1 MLICLQLILIID
13 IMPIDFDKLE
23 SIQRK
28 STYAPKDKYK
38 RSSFNPNA
46 YSIDNKLLLNL
57 RKHSGNSQNIVPG
70 NVNAYIEARARNQ
83 STWDRIGNALVQTVG
98 EIVGGTIESA
108 GSILALPSKLFGD
121 DEAYTRN
128 FLEQIGNSINEGTRE
143 AFPIYMTEQ
152 AQHGSLLDRMSGGG
166 YWASIVPS
174 ILGSAASIMLP
185 ARGASLLLGKAFRSA
200 VNLGSKSKYVKD
212 LFKLGTKLQKAKA
225 LNRANKI
232 ADIYGSAVIGRILD
246 SSREAYGTYE
256 QEREWF
262 LNNYK
267 NYVERDENGNAIL
280 KAPGL
285 EEVPLNDTNI
295 ESIADRYADNAASKG
310 YWRSMSNIAYDVV
323 EWMNI
328 LGTAKTLTKATRDNI
343 RKAMATGDKF
353 AIVRTLNAIP
363 NADKGQ
369 ILRAI
374 GGFAGSSLAEMAD
387 EMTMS
392 IAMQEGT
399 HAARKDFGL
408 LSDTDALT
416 DFSMRV
422 SSYLKDPDIWTE
434 GIGGL
439 LGGAGMQAIMPF
451 IETKINKRGIEREH
465 EYLKGIERATEAMRS
480 GLDGIVES
488 LAEGDIVGAKLK
500 EQEAILNQ
508 VAANSLDGSLE
519 FYKEML
525 RNMSASLKE
534 IQSIKYKK
542 DRGEA
547 ISAEEQIALDKGESL
562 LANADY
568 FEQTLNKIEAVE
580 DIYNK
585 HFDAVNGTTDKNLY
599 EYQRRIAT
607 LEAQKRLN
615 ELELEAITANPAE
628 YQKRA
633 AESKEYLS
641 NYVDSKYTDDN
652 IRIAKKADINT
663 YAENNATLEDAK
675 AALSVHDKMIAS
687 LKKQISELEN
697 AITNA
702 PKDATAEQLLGLK
715 IALKG
720 ANSKL
725 ESYNKTLSDISNIRD
740 TATKNIE
747 ALNLNKDDKEAA
759 QQARTLLS
767 NLTNPEEA
775 KRFYENRR
783 TAIDAELDYYRNGNG
798 FEDIKDQIKLYEDEI
813 KASTDKD
820 LTDELNTYQ
829 TSEALQAD
837 ESKFSD
843 SDTRKAVYNARLA
856 RLQKQ
861 ESDTKA
867 ANARREAALKAEQ
880 ERQARQQEERD
891 ALATEEDS
899 NAAPIGSGTF
909 GRSYREFEGIKPL
922 SNEASSLYNALMSES
937 QVTDSPLANVIENR
951 RKSKSLTS
959 KDAMLLE
966 EIKEFNDATNRALD
980 NSFDTLTTT
989 NLKWIVT
996 RIAAKYSIFDNI
1008 FFGRRFNWI
1017 DAVTKT
1023 EVEYAPSINN
1033 GDLSAELNSYLWHLS
1048 RYTAQV
1054 LEQSGRPLPSFLADV
1069 HFGLSETTKSDINAL
1084 TNKIMQEAKSMQ
1096 TKFDIINNTIEDNLG
1111 RKNSKYALYVSIGG
1125 VEYRVLNTP
1134 NPRKDVGIVIE
1145 GFENQLNRY
1154 VLTPANM
1161 ATPND
1166 DYILIA
1172 RQTQSSAPDQ
1182 SLPPTGDYKAQQSST
1197 DETITPKTEITE
1209 TVSSANGITT
1219 EFVSDESSTN
1229 TDDAPIE
1236 FVTAS
1241 NQPLIDFKIEG
1252 IDTKSMLEFL
1262 MSLMSQEGVNL
1273 ALFDTDLINALV
1285 LIPKLLRNT
1294 KVGSRYASDAYIK
1307 ALMNKYFTDAKLTG
1321 VETKIIE
1328 TAKKVA
1334 AAVSINID
1342 EGGNSI
1348 RLNTAENCH
1357 NATNALDNLKSL
1369 YKDESKWLSDMQ
1381 SLTDALNTVYES
1393 DLVAKFAQ
1401 VLTQSK
1407 DYNSNAI
1414 AIRLDETLHNKFAMI
1429 AQDLGGIFVDNFNL
1443 FGTLV
1448 AFISDRSGFRINK
1461 INYYDLV
1468 NGMREYRGDNY
1479 KELIPEIMSIM
1490 NITNYLHNEFKN
1502 RRDYYSA
1509 RFAVTKDATYKELYN
1524 NYSFFYDLIDV
1535 APTNGLPLTEAQVLD
1550 FINRTPEIKGKT
1562 YHEGLD
1568 INFSPNGAPE
1578 NILGNSTATNLGI
1591 YELLDGIKEGDEVT
1605 VVQTDLEENPN
1616 RASYDVVMN
1625 RNGKEYKLGSIPKLE
1640 TITNGI
1646 AYTIQGANGVY
1657 YPRKFAFTDDM
1668 AKTFAEYQRELFRFM
1683 YHYDIAFN
1691 PRNNISAKDRENSER
1706 NIDIIFDQFRKDRFK
1721 KLMDTLKE
1729 LVYSNLTSKQIKD
1742 IMNSQTMIGVV
1753 DSEYTGDTD
1762 GEISIDNV
1770 ALSFNQIYQIC
1781 TDLFPASRINHSN
1794 MDSIMNATAI
1804 TKHFNDAVNRHEM
1817 IFRNNQAIRNDIRFT
1832 GSNTFRISHISAGK
1846 ILINDEARNEDHE
1859 AKHGLPIM
1867 HHRNSLLD
1875 SIKPTK
1881 DVLDSKG
1888 KPRVQILAIDENGV
1902 GKDPKTGG
1910 IVQNIDK
1917 FATPHVA
1924 DTFIGNRR
1932 HEVVVIPQTDSLNT
1946 VFPIYPNTIMGS
1958 ITDETEEARIS
1969 KLGKY
1974 TKYIGDAIKEILAL
1988 NTGNITEARLDISN
2002 RLQNIIIC
2010 NERSSAVQDDIY
2022 FQSGNN
2028 GDGSKRY
2035 VMLKAVLG
2043 DGKGKEAYHK
2053 FIQTTIDGRDA
2064 VIHYTSS
2071 NKLDVANYNGAL
2083 NHPSYPHTVYY
2094 LDTPAD
2100 VQKFNN
2106 KLNSIIPNLVRQFG
2120 LKDGI
2125 AVAKDSTGSSYITGY
2140 TDPVTGERY
2149 EDIYDYYMATN
2160 ARYSDVASVKDRYG
2174 NVISNVTIAGNAPIK
2189 FSIATKAFD
2198 TETDVPQ
2205 RFYDPVELLK
2215 TVQDADRYKED
2226 WSSISKLAN
2235 ILEYEAGIN
2244 PVYIKHNVSEAKINI
2259 ESEGY
2264 TDPVKIADDG
2274 FYRNQFR
2281 IDINYNYD
2289 HANRKEHQ
2297 GYLTRTLAHEMIH
2310 TYIMKFFNATH
2321 RDINNPELLAKRE
2334 ALIDYN
2340 NKEWQE
2346 WFADFN
2352 QAVIN
2357 TRAEL
2362 TGKTDLNDRER
2373 FLKDML
2379 SDKGIANR
2387 FIEIISQEISSI
2399 SESIDTKL
2407 KDRAKGTKNVINGK
2421 DAISEIVTYS
2431 LTDPRIFRLLNE
2443 LHSTTERV
2451 EGSEN
2456 LKTPTFWEKFKRILL
2471 NIFEKIFGFK
2481 DTEVK
2486 TDSLMERFNDVLN
2499 RIYNKDFRD
2508 MEPDGITYGIRTNSP
2523 APGREGAV
2531 EGSGTSAISTVESTT
2546 TEVQNAVNTAANGDA
2561 NATAESP
2568 TQTTPRRRA
2577 RLGTSSDSNIKASKV
2592 LTSEEASIL
2601 SNALRDSKGRLL
2613 APNGKPSNLTEDQYV
2628 KVRTKAFINWFGD
2641 WINNPNEASKVI
2653 DINGEPLVVYHG
2665 SEESFDTFDIT
2676 HFGKTDNGDRGR
2688 GFYFTPNPNIA
2699 SRYGSIKAFYLNIKE
2714 PYTGNQEH
2722 NLNRGKSIEDLISEN
2737 AKYVNK
2743 RIAESV
2749 KHLKAQRFNSKSNL
2763 FERLGLTDNST
2774 DAEIESKVSK
2784 YYNDI
2789 NASSTRFGNLNTA
2802 DGYIMNQNDVADSYE
2817 IVVFNANQIEPAT
2830 DNNGDFN
2837 SNTMNT
2843 KYLKVLV
2850 DVGAKYLSDLNDNLN
2865 KNSNLDE
2872 TNKRIC

>member
-1 MLICLQLILIID
+1 
-13 IMPIDFDKLE
+13 
-23 SIQRK
+23 
-28 STYAPKDKYK
+28 
-38 RSSFNPNA
+38 
-46 YSIDNKLLLNL
+46 
-57 RKHSGNSQNIVPG
+57 
-70 NVNAYIEARARNQ
+70 
-83 STWDRIGNALVQTVG
+83 
-98 EIVGGTIESA
+98 
-108 GSILALPSKLFGD
+108 
-121 DEAYTRN
+121 
-128 FLEQIGNSINEGTRE
+128 
-143 AFPIYMTEQ
+143 
-152 AQHGSLLDRMSGGG
+152 
-166 YWASIVPS
+166 
-174 ILGSAASIMLP
+174 
-185 ARGASLLLGKAFRSA
+185 
-200 VNLGSKSKYVKD
+200 
-212 LFKLGTKLQKAKA
+212 
-225 LNRANKI
+225 
-232 ADIYGSAVIGRILD
+232 
-246 SSREAYGTYE
+246 
-256 QEREWF
+256 
-262 LNNYK
+262 
-267 NYVERDENGNAIL
+267 
-280 KAPGL
+280 
-285 EEVPLNDTNI
+285 
-295 ESIADRYADNAASKG
+295 
-310 YWRSMSNIAYDVV
+310 
-323 EWMNI
+323 
-328 LGTAKTLTKATRDNI
+328 
-343 RKAMATGDKF
+343 
-353 AIVRTLNAIP
+353 
-363 NADKGQ
+363 
-369 ILRAI
+369 
-374 GGFAGSSLAEMAD
+374 
-387 EMTMS
+387 
-392 IAMQEGT
+392 
-399 HAARKDFGL
+399 
-408 LSDTDALT
+408 
-416 DFSMRV
+416 
-422 SSYLKDPDIWTE
+422 
-434 GIGGL
+434 
-439 LGGAGMQAIMPF
+439 
-451 IETKINKRGIEREH
+451 
-465 EYLKGIERATEAMRS
+465 
-480 GLDGIVES
+480 
-488 LAEGDIVGAKLK
+488 
-500 EQEAILNQ
+500 
-508 VAANSLDGSLE
+508 
-519 FYKEML
+519 
-525 RNMSASLKE
+525 
-534 IQSIKYKK
+534 
-542 DRGEA
+542 
-547 ISAEEQIALDKGESL
+547 
-562 LANADY
+562 
-568 FEQTLNKIEAVE
+568 
-580 DIYNK
+580 
-585 HFDAVNGTTDKNLY
+585 
-599 EYQRRIAT
+599 
-607 LEAQKRLN
+607 
-615 ELELEAITANPAE
+615 
-628 YQKRA
+628 
-633 AESKEYLS
+633 
-641 NYVDSKYTDDN
+641 
-652 IRIAKKADINT
+652 
-663 YAENNATLEDAK
+663 
-675 AALSVHDKMIAS
+675 
-687 LKKQISELEN
+687 
-697 AITNA
+697 
-702 PKDATAEQLLGLK
+702 
-715 IALKG
+715 
-720 ANSKL
+720 
-725 ESYNKTLSDISNIRD
+725 
-740 TATKNIE
+740 
-747 ALNLNKDDKEAA
+747 
-759 QQARTLLS
+759 
-767 NLTNPEEA
+767 
-775 KRFYENRR
+775 
-783 TAIDAELDYYRNGNG
+783 
-798 FEDIKDQIKLYEDEI
+798 
-813 KASTDKD
+813 
-820 LTDELNTYQ
+820 
-829 TSEALQAD
+829 
-837 ESKFSD
+837 
-843 SDTRKAVYNARLA
+843 
-856 RLQKQ
+856 
-861 ESDTKA
+861 
-867 ANARREAALKAEQ
+867 
-880 ERQARQQEERD
+880 
-891 ALATEEDS
+891 
-899 NAAPIGSGTF
+899 
-909 GRSYREFEGIKPL
+909 
-922 SNEASSLYNALMSES
+922 
-937 QVTDSPLANVIENR
+937 
-951 RKSKSLTS
+951 
-959 KDAMLLE
+959 
-966 EIKEFNDATNRALD
+966 
-980 NSFDTLTTT
+980 
-989 NLKWIVT
+989 
-996 RIAAKYSIFDNI
+996 
-1008 FFGRRFNWI
+1008 
-1017 DAVTKT
+1017 
-1023 EVEYAPSINN
+1023 
-1033 GDLSAELNSYLWHLS
+1033 
-1048 RYTAQV
+1048 
-1054 LEQSGRPLPSFLADV
+1054 
-1069 HFGLSETTKSDINAL
+1069 
-1084 TNKIMQEAKSMQ
+1084 
-1096 TKFDIINNTIEDNLG
+1096 
-1111 RKNSKYALYVSIGG
+1111 
-1125 VEYRVLNTP
+1125 
-1134 NPRKDVGIVIE
+1134 
-1145 GFENQLNRY
+1145 
-1154 VLTPANM
+1154 
-1161 ATPND
+1161 
-1166 DYILIA
+1166 
-1172 RQTQSSAPDQ
+1172 
-1182 SLPPTGDYKAQQSST
+1182 
-1197 DETITPKTEITE
+1197 
-1209 TVSSANGITT
+1209 
-1219 EFVSDESSTN
+1219 
-1229 TDDAPIE
+1229 
-1236 FVTAS
+1236 
-1241 NQPLIDFKIEG
+1241 
-1252 IDTKSMLEFL
+1252 
-1262 MSLMSQEGVNL
+1262 MSQEGVNL

-1294 KVGSRYASDAYIK
+1294 KVGSKYASDAYIK

-1342 EGGNSI
+1342 EDGNSI
-1348 RLNTAENCH
+1348 RLNTAENCR
-1357 NATNALDNLKSL
+1357 NAINALDNLKSL

-1381 SLTDALNTVYES
+1381 SLTDALNTIYES

-1401 VLTQSK
+1401 VLTQST
-1407 DYNSNAI
+1407 DYNSDAI

-1429 AQDLGGIFVDNFNL
+1429 AQDLGGIFVDNLNL

-1524 NYSFFYDLIDV
+1524 NYSFFYDLIDI

-1550 FINRTPEIKGKT
+1550 FINRTPEIKGRT

-1578 NILGNSTATNLGI
+1578 NILGNSIATNLGI

-1646 AYTIQGANGVY
+1646 AYTVQGANGVY

-1691 PRNNISAKDRENSER
+1691 PRNNISAKDRENSKR

-1742 IMNSQTMIGVV
+1742 IMDSQTMIGVV

-1832 GSNTFRISHISAGK
+1832 GSNTFRISHISAGR

-1888 KPRVQILAIDENGV
+1888 KPRVQILAIDENGI
-1902 GKDPKTGG
+1902 GRDPKTGG

-1958 ITDETEEARIS
+1958 ITDETEEARIN

-2120 LKDGI
+2120 LKDGV
-2125 AVAKDSTGSSYITGY
+2125 AVAKDSTGSSYTTGY

-2174 NVISNVTIAGNAPIK
+2174 NVVSNVTIAGNAPIK

-2198 TETDVPQ
+2198 TKTDVPQ

-2244 PVYIKHNVSEAKINI
+2244 PVYIKHNVSEAKINT

-2357 TRAEL
+2357 ARAEL
-2362 TGKTDLNDRER
+2362 AGKTDLNDRER

-2387 FIEIISQEISSI
+2387 FIEIVSQEISSI

-2407 KDRAKGTKNVINGK
+2407 KDRAKGAKNVINGK

-2451 EGSEN
+2451 KGSEN
-2456 LKTPTFWEKFKRILL
+2456 VETPTFWEKFKRILL

-2523 APGREGAV
+2523 VPGREGAV
-2531 EGSGTSAISTVESTT
+2531 EGSGTSATSTVESTT

-2568 TQTTPRRRA
+2568 TQITPRRRA
-2577 RLGTSSDSNIKASKV
+2577 RLGTSSSSNIKAAQV
-2592 LTSEEASIL
+2592 LEA
-2601 SNALRDSKGRLL
+2601 
-2613 APNGKPSNLTEDQYV
+2613 V
-2628 KVRTKAFINWFGD
+2628 
-2641 WINNPNEASKVI
+2641 
-2653 DINGEPLVVYHG
+2653 
-2665 SEESFDTFDIT
+2665 
-2676 HFGKTDNGDRGR
+2676 
-2688 GFYFTPNPNIA
+2688 
-2699 SRYGSIKAFYLNIKE
+2699 
-2714 PYTGNQEH
+2714 
-2722 NLNRGKSIEDLISEN
+2722 
-2737 AKYVNK
+2737 
-2743 RIAESV
+2743 
-2749 KHLKAQRFNSKSNL
+2749 
-2763 FERLGLTDNST
+2763 
-2774 DAEIESKVSK
+2774 
-2784 YYNDI
+2784 
-2789 NASSTRFGNLNTA
+2789 
-2802 DGYIMNQNDVADSYE
+2802 
-2817 IVVFNANQIEPAT
+2817 
-2830 DNNGDFN
+2830 
-2837 SNTMNT
+2837 
-2843 KYLKVLV
+2843 KYLHDSV
-2850 DVGAKYLSDLNDNLN
+2850 DSLN

>member
-1 MLICLQLILIID
+1 
-13 IMPIDFDKLE
+13 MPNDKTYEAIPLFGEDGKIQYNGEVKPIFDQIG
-23 SIQRK
+23 SQ
-28 STYAPKDKYK
+28 SP
-38 RSSFNPNA
+38 
-46 YSIDNKLLLNL
+46 DNRMDNDEYLNL
-57 RKHSGNSQNIVPG
+57 TKKHNGSIGITPSNYRNYVES
-70 NVNAYIEARARNQ
+70 RARNQ
-83 STWDRIGNALVQTVG
+83 STWDRIGNSLVQTVG

-108 GSILALPSKLFGD
+108 GSLLALPAKLVGS

-128 FLEQIGNSINEGTRE
+128 FLERIGNSINEGTRE
-143 AFPIYMTEQ
+143 TFPIYMTEQ
-152 AQHGSLLDRMSGGG
+152 AQYGSLLDRMGGGG
-166 YWASIVPS
+166 YWASMVPS

-185 ARGASLLLGKAFRSA
+185 ARGASLLLGKAFRGA

-212 LFKLGTKLQKAKA
+212 VFGIANEMQKAKA
-225 LNRANKI
+225 LNNASKI
-232 ADIYGSAVIGRILD
+232 ADVYGSAVISRVLD

-363 NADKGQ
+363 NADRSQ

-374 GGFAGSSLAEMAD
+374 GGFAGGSLAEMAD

-399 HAARKDFGL
+399 YAARKDFGL

-416 DFSMRV
+416 DFSMRA

-465 EYLKGIERATEAMRS
+465 EYLKGIERATEAIRS

-534 IQSIKYKK
+534 IQSIKDRR

-547 ISAEEQIALDKGESL
+547 ISAEEQIALDKGGSL
-562 LANADY
+562 LTNADY

-585 HFDAVNGTTDKNLY
+585 HFDAVSGTTDKNLY

-641 NYVDSKYTDDN
+641 NYVDSKYTNDTT
-652 IRIAKKADINT
+652 RIAKKADINT

-675 AALSVHDKMIAS
+675 AALSVYDKMIAS

-740 TATKNIE
+740 TASKNIE

-775 KRFYENRR
+775 KQFYESRR

-843 SDTRKAVYNARLA
+843 SDTRKAAYNARLA
-856 RLQKQ
+856 RLQRQ

-922 SNEASSLYNALMSES
+922 SSEASSLYDTLISES
-937 QVTDSPLANVIENR
+937 QVTDTPLANVIESR
-951 RKSKSLTS
+951 RKSKSITS
-959 KDAMLLE
+959 KDAILLE

-1023 EVEYAPSINN
+1023 EVEYAPSVNN

-1111 RKNSKYALYVSIGG
+1111 RKNPKYALYVSIGG

-1182 SLPPTGDYKAQQSST
+1182 SLPPTGGYEAQQSST
-1197 DETITPKTEITE
+1197 DDTVGASPVALSYLLENGVGTIESTGYFLHGVAAAFTAISSEIENIRNKYLNAIDPNPANFSKDSTGARKEIMNAIERVYGSKGIDLYMKLEANSTGFIPSEGRSVEREIDDLNSKLDSNSINSAPRTEVTE

-1262 MSLMSQEGVNL
+1262 TSLMSQEGVNL

-1294 KVGSRYASDAYIK
+1294 KVGSKYASDAYIK

-1348 RLNTAENCH
+1348 RLNTAENCR
-1357 NATNALDNLKSL
+1357 NAINALDNLKSL

-1401 VLTQSK
+1401 VLTQST
-1407 DYNSNAI
+1407 DYNSNEI

-1429 AQDLGGIFVDNFNL
+1429 AQDLGGIFVDNLNL

-1550 FINRTPEIKGKT
+1550 FINRTPEIKGRT

-1605 VVQTDLEENPN
+1605 VVQTDLKENPN

-1625 RNGKEYKLGSIPKLE
+1625 RNGKEYRLGSIPKLE
-1640 TITNGI
+1640 TIINGI

-1657 YPRKFAFTDDM
+1657 YSRKFAFTDDM

-1742 IMNSQTMIGVV
+1742 IMDSQTMIGVV

-1832 GSNTFRISHISAGK
+1832 GSNTFRISHISAGR
-1846 ILINDEARNEDHE
+1846 ILINDEARKEDHE

-1888 KPRVQILAIDENGV
+1888 KPRVQILYIDENGI
-1902 GKDPKTGG
+1902 GRDPKTGG

-1958 ITDETEEARIS
+1958 ITDKTEEARIS

-2120 LKDGI
+2120 LKDGV
-2125 AVAKDSTGSSYITGY
+2125 AVAKDSIGSSYTTGY

-2174 NVISNVTIAGNAPIK
+2174 NVVSNVTIAGNAPIK

-2198 TETDVPQ
+2198 AKTDVPQ

-2244 PVYIKHNVSEAKINI
+2244 PVYIKHNVSETKINI

-2346 WFADFN
+2346 WFTDFN

-2357 TRAEL
+2357 ARAEL
-2362 TGKTDLNDRER
+2362 ASKTDLNDRER

-2387 FIEIISQEISSI
+2387 FIEIVSQEISSI

-2421 DAISEIVTYS
+2421 DAISEIITYA

-2456 LKTPTFWEKFKRILL
+2456 LETPTFWEKFKRVLL

-2523 APGREGAV
+2523 APSREGAV

-2546 TEVQNAVNTAANGDA
+2546 TEVQNEVNTPVDESTTATEESSITDEDAELAALL
-2561 NATAESP
+2561 AELESNN
-2568 TQTTPRRRA
+2568 TNT
-2577 RLGTSSDSNIKASKV
+2577 NIKASKV
-2592 LTSEEASIL
+2592 L
-2601 SNALRDSKGRLL
+2601 
-2613 APNGKPSNLTEDQYV
+2613 
-2628 KVRTKAFINWFGD
+2628 
-2641 WINNPNEASKVI
+2641 
-2653 DINGEPLVVYHG
+2653 
-2665 SEESFDTFDIT
+2665 
-2676 HFGKTDNGDRGR
+2676 
-2688 GFYFTPNPNIA
+2688 
-2699 SRYGSIKAFYLNIKE
+2699 
-2714 PYTGNQEH
+2714 
-2722 NLNRGKSIEDLISEN
+2722 
-2737 AKYVNK
+2737 
-2743 RIAESV
+2743 
-2749 KHLKAQRFNSKSNL
+2749 
-2763 FERLGLTDNST
+2763 
-2774 DAEIESKVSK
+2774 
-2784 YYNDI
+2784 
-2789 NASSTRFGNLNTA
+2789 
-2802 DGYIMNQNDVADSYE
+2802 DGV
-2817 IVVFNANQIEPAT
+2817 
-2830 DNNGDFN
+2830 
-2837 SNTMNT
+2837 
-2843 KYLKVLV
+2843 
-2850 DVGAKYLSDLNDNLN
+2850 KYLSDSVGSLN
-2865 KNSNLDE
+2865 KNINLDE

>member
-83 STWDRIGNALVQTVG
+83 STWDRIGNSLVQTVG
-98 EIVGGTIESA
+98 EIIGGTIESV
-108 GSILALPSKLFGD
+108 GSILALPSKLID
-121 DEAYTRN
+121 SDEVYTRN
-128 FLEQIGNSINEGTRE
+128 FLERLGNSINEGTRE

-152 AQHGSLLDRMSGGG
+152 AQTGNLLDRMKGGG
-166 YWASIVPS
+166 YWASMVPS

-185 ARGASLLLGKAFRSA
+185 ARGASLLLGKAFRGA

-212 LFKLGTKLQKAKA
+212 VFGIANEMQKAKA
-225 LNRANKI
+225 LSGASKI
-232 ADIYGSAVIGRILD
+232 ADIYGSAVISRVLD
-246 SSREAYGTYE
+246 SSREAYSTYE

-363 NADKGQ
+363 NADKSQ

-374 GGFAGSSLAEMAD
+374 GGFTGGSLAEMAD

-534 IQSIKYKK
+534 IQSIK
-542 DRGEA
+542 DRRDKGEA

-562 LANADY
+562 LANANY

-675 AALSVHDKMIAS
+675 AALSVYDKMIAS

-740 TATKNIE
+740 TAIKNIE

-843 SDTRKAVYNARLA
+843 SDTRKAAYNARLA
-856 RLQKQ
+856 KLQRQ

-937 QVTDSPLANVIENR
+937 QVTDSPLTNVIENR

-1033 GDLSAELNSYLWHLS
+1033 GDLSAELNSYLGHLS

-1111 RKNSKYALYVSIGG
+1111 RKNPKYALYVSIGG

-1172 RQTQSSAPDQ
+1172 RQTQSSAPNQ
-1182 SLPPTGDYKAQQSST
+1182 SLPPTGGYKAQQSST
-1197 DETITPKTEITE
+1197 DETIAPKTEITE
-1209 TVSSANGITT
+1209 TISSANGITT

-1229 TDDAPIE
+1229 TDNAPIE

-1252 IDTKSMLEFL
+1252 IDTKYMLEFL
-1262 MSLMSQEGVNL
+1262 TSLMSQEGVNL

-1294 KVGSRYASDAYIK
+1294 KVGSKYASDAYIK

-1348 RLNTAENCH
+1348 RLNTAENCR
-1357 NATNALDNLKSL
+1357 NAINALDNLKSL

-1414 AIRLDETLHNKFAMI
+1414 TIRLDETLHNKFAMI

-1479 KELIPEIMSIM
+1479 KELMPEIMSIM

-1550 FINRTPEIKGKT
+1550 FINRTPEIKGRI

-1591 YELLDGIKEGDEVT
+1591 YELLDDIKEGDEVT

-1646 AYTIQGANGVY
+1646 AYTVQSANGVY

-1721 KLMDTLKE
+1721 KLMDALKE

-1742 IMNSQTMIGVV
+1742 IMDSQTMIGVV

-1832 GSNTFRISHISAGK
+1832 GSNTFRISHISAGR

-1902 GKDPKTGG
+1902 GRDPKTGG

-2125 AVAKDSTGSSYITGY
+2125 AVAKDSTGSSYTTGY

-2198 TETDVPQ
+2198 TKTDVPQ

-2387 FIEIISQEISSI
+2387 FIEIVSQEISSI

-2407 KDRAKGTKNVINGK
+2407 KDRVKGAKNVINGK
-2421 DAISEIVTYS
+2421 DAISEIVTYA

-2451 EGSEN
+2451 KGSEN
-2456 LKTPTFWEKFKRILL
+2456 LETPTFWEKFKRILL

-2508 MEPDGITYGIRTNSP
+2508 MEPDGITYGIRMNSP
-2523 APGREGAV
+2523 VPGREGAV
-2531 EGSGTSAISTVESTT
+2531 VGSGTSAASTVKSTT

-2568 TQTTPRRRA
+2568 TQTTSRRRA
-2577 RLGTSSDSNIKASKV
+2577 RLGTSSNSNIKAAQV
-2592 LTSEEASIL
+2592 LE
-2601 SNALRDSKGRLL
+2601 
-2613 APNGKPSNLTEDQYV
+2613 
-2628 KVRTKAFINWFGD
+2628 
-2641 WINNPNEASKVI
+2641 
-2653 DINGEPLVVYHG
+2653 VV
-2665 SEESFDTFDIT
+2665 
-2676 HFGKTDNGDRGR
+2676 
-2688 GFYFTPNPNIA
+2688 
-2699 SRYGSIKAFYLNIKE
+2699 
-2714 PYTGNQEH
+2714 
-2722 NLNRGKSIEDLISEN
+2722 
-2737 AKYVNK
+2737 
-2743 RIAESV
+2743 
-2749 KHLKAQRFNSKSNL
+2749 
-2763 FERLGLTDNST
+2763 
-2774 DAEIESKVSK
+2774 
-2784 YYNDI
+2784 
-2789 NASSTRFGNLNTA
+2789 
-2802 DGYIMNQNDVADSYE
+2802 
-2817 IVVFNANQIEPAT
+2817 
-2830 DNNGDFN
+2830 
-2837 SNTMNT
+2837 
-2843 KYLKVLV
+2843 KYLHDSV
-2850 DVGAKYLSDLNDNLN
+2850 DNLN

-2872 TNKRIC
+2872 SNKRIC

>member
-1 MLICLQLILIID
+1 
-13 IMPIDFDKLE
+13 MPNDKTYQTMPLFGEDGRVHYTDVTKSAFDQIG
-23 SIQRK
+23 SQ
-28 STYAPKDKYK
+28 SP
-38 RSSFNPNA
+38 
-46 YSIDNKLLLNL
+46 DNRMSNKEFLNL
-57 RKHSGNSQNIVPG
+57 TKRHNGNIGITPSNYRNYV
-70 NVNAYIEARARNQ
+70 ESRARNQ

-152 AQHGSLLDRMSGGG
+152 AQNGSLFDRMKGGG
-166 YWASIVPS
+166 YWASLVPS
-174 ILGSAASIMLP
+174 VLGSAASIMLP
-185 ARGASLLLGKAFRSA
+185 ARGASILLGKAFRQA
-200 VNLGSKSKYVKD
+200 VNLGSKSKYIKNV
-212 LFKLGTKLQKAKA
+212 FGIANEMQKAKA
-225 LNRANKI
+225 LNNASKI
-232 ADIYGSAVIGRILD
+232 ADIYGSAVISRVLD

-280 KAPGL
+280 KMRGV
-285 EEVPLNDTNI
+285 EEVPLTNETI
-295 ESIADRYADNAASKG
+295 ERLADQYADATASRG

-374 GGFAGSSLAEMAD
+374 GGFAGGSLAEMAD
-387 EMTMS
+387 EITMS
-392 IAMQEGT
+392 IAMQEGA
-399 HAARKDFGL
+399 HSARRDFGL
-408 LSDTDALT
+408 LSDTDALA
-416 DFSMRV
+416 DFSQRV
-422 SSYLKDPDIWTE
+422 GSYLSDADIWTE

-439 LGGAGMQAIMPF
+439 LGGIGMQTIMPF

-534 IQSIKYKK
+534 IQILK
-542 DRGEA
+542 DRRDRNE
-547 ISAEEQIALDKGESL
+547 SLTAEEQIALDKGESL

-580 DIYNK
+580 GIYRD
-585 HFDAVNGTTDKNLY
+585 HFDSIEGSNDKTEY
-599 EYQRRIAT
+599 EYHRRLAN
-607 LEAQKRLN
+607 LEAQKKLN
-615 ELELEAITANPAE
+615 ELEIANITANPDE
-628 YQKRA
+628 YAKRE
-633 AESKEYLS
+633 AESKEYLN
-641 NYVDSKYTDDN
+641 NYVDNKYSNETERTN
-652 IRIAKKADINT
+652 K
-663 YAENNATLEDAK
+663 K
-675 AALSVHDKMIAS
+675 AALSEYARQSANLESTKEAIRIYDYIIS
-687 LKKQISELEN
+687 NLKTKIDEIEKS
-697 AITNA
+697 ITNA
-702 PKDATAEQLLGLK
+702 SKDATPEQLLGLK

-725 ESYNKTLSDISNIRD
+725 ENNNKILKQLQDTRNI
-740 TATKNIE
+740 ATKTIE
-747 ALNLNKDDKEAA
+747 ELDINSDDKDAA
-759 QQARTLLS
+759 KQARTMLA
-767 NLTNPEEA
+767 NLTNPKEA
-775 KRFYENRR
+775 KEFFDKRN
-783 TAIDAELDYYRNGNG
+783 TAINAELDYYLNGDGYNN
-798 FEDIKDQIKLYEDEI
+798 IKDEIKLYENEI
-813 KASTDKD
+813 KAANNKD
-820 LTDELNTYQ
+820 LMDELDTYKS
-829 TSEALQAD
+829 SESLQKD
-837 ESKFSD
+837 KVKFSD
-843 SDTRKAVYNARLA
+843 TDERLAAYEARLA

-861 ESDTKA
+861 EADNKA
-867 ANARREAALKAEQ
+867 AIDRQTAAINAEK
-880 ERQARQQEERD
+880 ERQLKLDEEIND
-891 ALATEEDS
+891 LKTDDLS
-899 NAAPIGSGTF
+899 DKPKIGSGTF
-909 GRSYREFEGIKPL
+909 GKSYTDFKGIDSL
-922 SNEASSLYNALMSES
+922 SKEASDVYNGIISES
-937 QVTDSPLANVIENR
+937 QVLDTPISTVINNR
-951 RKSKSLTS
+951 LKAKNLSS
-959 KDAMLLE
+959 KDAMILN
-966 EIKEFNDATNRALD
+966 EIKEFNANTERALD
-980 NSFDTLTTT
+980 NSFDTMTITDLR
-989 NLKWIVT
+989 WIVI
-996 RIAAKYSIFDNI
+996 RLAAKYSLFDNI
-1008 FFGRRFNWI
+1008 FMAHRFKWN
-1017 DAVTKT
+1017 DAITGQEIEYIPNKT
-1023 EVEYAPSINN
+1023 G
-1033 GDLSAELNSYLWHLS
+1033 GDVSAELNDYLQHLS

-1054 LEQSGRPLPSFLADV
+1054 LKASGKPLPSFLSDE
-1069 HFGLSETTKSDINAL
+1069 HFGLEETTKSDINKL
-1084 TNKIMQEAKSMQ
+1084 TNKIIQEAKAIQ
-1096 TKFDIINNTIEDNLG
+1096 TKFDLINDTIEDNLG
-1111 RKNSKYALYVSIGG
+1111 RKNPKYALYVSIGG
-1125 VEYRVLNTP
+1125 VEYRILDTP
-1134 NPRKDVGIVIE
+1134 NPRKDAGIRLE
-1145 GFENQLNRY
+1145 GFEGQINRY

-1161 ATPND
+1161 SNPND

-1172 RQTQSSAPDQ
+1172 KHTESSSRDQ
-1182 SLPPTGDYKAQQSST
+1182 SLSPTGGYKAQQSST

-1209 TVSSANGITT
+1209 TVSSANGIIT
-1219 EFVSDESSTN
+1219 EFVSDAVTEN
-1229 TDDAPIE
+1229 QNDVPIE
-1236 FVTAS
+1236 FVKAA
-1241 NQPLIDFKIEG
+1241 NQPVIDFKIERVDLES
-1252 IDTKSMLEFL
+1252 INEFL
-1262 MSLMSQEGVNL
+1262 VALLSQNEANS
-1273 ALFDTDLINALV
+1273 ALFDSNMLNTLLLV
-1285 LIPKLLRNT
+1285 PKLLKHT
-1294 KVGSRYASDAYIK
+1294 KGSTKYNSDAFIK
-1307 ALMNKYFTDAKLTG
+1307 NLMNKYFTDDKLNKP
-1321 VETKIIE
+1321 EKLIID
-1328 TAKKVA
+1328 A
-1334 AAVSINID
+1334 AIKLSNAVYINID
-1342 EGGNSI
+1342 GNNNTI
-1348 RLNTAENCH
+1348 RLNDGNSAKTAID
-1357 NATNALDNLKSL
+1357 ALNELKSL
-1369 YKDESKWLSDMQ
+1369 YSKDSDWELDMN
-1381 SLTDALNTVYES
+1381 SINTALNASFES
-1393 DLVAKFAQ
+1393 DFISKMAQ
-1401 VLTQSK
+1401 ILTS
-1407 DYNSNAI
+1407 DTNLNSDAI
-1414 AIRLDETLHNKFAMI
+1414 AIRLDETLRNKYALI
-1429 AQDLGGIFVDNFNL
+1429 SQDLGGIFIDNFNL
-1443 FGTLV
+1443 FGSLV
-1448 AFISDRSGFRINK
+1448 AFISDRSGFRTTK

-1479 KELIPEIMSIM
+1479 KNLISEIMSIM

-1502 RRDYYSA
+1502 RRDYYNA
-1509 RFAVTKDATYKELYN
+1509 KFRETKDNLYKELYN
-1524 NYSFFYDLIDV
+1524 NYNFFYDLIDTE
-1535 APTNGLPLTEAQVLD
+1535 ATGGLPLNESQVID
-1550 FINRTPEIKGKT
+1550 FINRTPEIISKT

-1568 INFSPNGAPE
+1568 ITFDPNGAPKD
-1578 NILGNSTATNLGI
+1578 ILNNTITSNLGI
-1591 YELLDGIKEGDEVT
+1591 YEILSDINKGDEVS
-1605 VVQTDLEENPN
+1605 VVRTNLEENPN
-1616 RASYDVVMN
+1616 KATYDIVIN

-1640 TITNGI
+1640 TIIEGI
-1646 AYTIQGANGVY
+1646 AYTVEGANGQY
-1657 YPRKFAFTDDM
+1657 YPRKFAFTDEM
-1668 AKTFAEYQRELFRFM
+1668 ANIFAEYQRELFRFM

-1706 NIDIIFDQFRKDRFK
+1706 NIDIIFDLFRKDRFK
-1721 KLMDTLKE
+1721 PLMNAFKE
-1729 LVYSNLTSKQIKD
+1729 LIYSNLTSKQIKNILD
-1742 IMNSQTMIGVV
+1742 SETLTSIV
-1753 DSEYTGDTD
+1753 DSEYEGSTD
-1762 GEISIDNV
+1762 GEIDINNV
-1770 ALSFNQIYQIC
+1770 ALSFNQVYQIC
-1781 TDLFPASRINHSN
+1781 LDLFPAFRITNSN
-1794 MDSIMNATAI
+1794 MQSIINANGI
-1804 TKHFNDAVNRHEM
+1804 KKHFNDSINRHEM
-1817 IFRNNQAIRNDIRFT
+1817 IFKNNQAIRNDIRMT
-1832 GSNTFRISHISAGK
+1832 GSNIFRISHISSGRV
-1846 ILINDEARNEDHE
+1846 LINDEARTEDKE
-1859 AKHGLPIM
+1859 AKQGLPIM
-1867 HHRNSLLD
+1867 HHRNSLVE

-1881 DVLDSKG
+1881 DVVDSKG
-1888 KPRVQILAIDENGV
+1888 KPRVQIVYIDETGIAR
-1902 GKDPKTGG
+1902 DPKTGG
-1910 IVQNIDK
+1910 IIQNINK
-1917 FATPHVA
+1917 FSSNHIG
-1924 DTFIGNRR
+1924 DIFIGNRQGIS
-1932 HEVVVIPQTDSLNT
+1932 VVIPQTDEINT
-1946 VFPIYPNTIMGS
+1946 LFPTSPNTIMGS
-1958 ITDETEEARIS
+1958 ITDETEEARIN
-1969 KLGKY
+1969 KLNKY
-1974 TKYIGDAIKEILAL
+1974 NKYISDAIKEILAL
-1988 NTGNITEARLDISN
+1988 NSGNITEARLEISN

-2010 NERSSAVQDDIY
+2010 SEKSSATQDDIY
-2022 FQSGNN
+2022 FQSGNTA
-2028 GDGSKRY
+2028 DGSKRF
-2035 VMLKAVLG
+2035 VMMKAVLG
-2043 DGKGKEAYHK
+2043 EGKGKIAYHK
-2053 FIQTTIDGRDA
+2053 FIQTSIDGREA
-2064 VIHYTSS
+2064 IIHYTSG
-2071 NKLDVANYNGAL
+2071 NKLDVSNYNGAL

-2125 AVAKDSTGSSYITGY
+2125 AVSKDSTGSSYTTGY

-2149 EDIYDYYMATN
+2149 EDIYEYYMATN
-2160 ARYSDVASVKDRYG
+2160 AIYSDVAYIKNKYG
-2174 NVISNVTIAGNAPIK
+2174 DVVSNVSISGNSPIK

-2198 TETDVPQ
+2198 NNSEVTQ

-2215 TVQDADRYKED
+2215 TVQDNERYKED
-2226 WSSISKLAN
+2226 WSSIAELSN

-2244 PVYIKHNVSEAKINI
+2244 PVYVKHTVSRTQVFEKG
-2259 ESEGY
+2259 EGSAQ
-2264 TDPVKIADDG
+2264 PVKTSTDIDG

-2281 IDINYNYD
+2281 IDVNYNWEL
-2289 HANRKEHQ
+2289 ANEEAHK

-2357 TRAEL
+2357 TRAKL

-2407 KDRAKGTKNVINGK
+2407 KDRAKGAKNVINGK
-2421 DAISEIVTYS
+2421 DAISEIVTYA
-2431 LTDPRIFRLLNE
+2431 LTDPRIFKLLNE

-2456 LKTPTFWEKFKRILL
+2456 LETPTFWEKFKRVLL

-2531 EGSGTSAISTVESTT
+2531 EGSGTSATSTVESTT

-2577 RLGTSSDSNIKASKV
+2577 RLGTSSNSNIKASKV

-2613 APNGKPSNLTEDQYV
+2613 APNGEPSNLTEDQYV
-2628 KVRTKAFINWFGD
+2628 QVRTKAFINWFGD

-2676 HFGKTDNGDRGR
+2676 YFGKIDNGDRGR

-2699 SRYGSIKAFYLNIKE
+2699 SRYGSVKAFYLNIKE
-2714 PYTGNQEH
+2714 PYTGNREH

-2784 YYNDI
+2784 YYNNI
-2789 NASSTRFGNLNTA
+2789 NASSIRFGNLNTA

-2817 IVVFNANQIEPAT
+2817 IVVFNANQIKSAT

-2843 KYLKVLV
+2843 KYSKVLV

>member
-28 STYAPKDKYK
+28 SIYAPKDKYK

-70 NVNAYIEARARNQ
+70 NVNAYIEARAKNQ
-83 STWDRIGNALVQTVG
+83 STWDRIGNSLVQTVG
-98 EIVGGTIESA
+98 EIIGGTIESV
-108 GSILALPSKLFGD
+108 GSILAFPSKLID
-121 DEAYTRN
+121 SDEAYTRN
-128 FLEQIGNSINEGTRE
+128 FLEKLGNSINKDTRE

-152 AQHGSLLDRMSGGG
+152 ARTGNLLDRMKGGG

-185 ARGASLLLGKAFRSA
+185 ARGASLLLGKAFRSV
-200 VNLGSKSKYVKD
+200 VNIRSKSKYVKD

-225 LNRANKI
+225 LNRASKI

-295 ESIADRYADNAASKG
+295 ESIADRYADTAASRG

-328 LGTAKTLTKATRDNI
+328 LGTAKTLTKATRNNI

-369 ILRAI
+369 MLRAI
-374 GGFAGSSLAEMAD
+374 GGFAGGSLAEMAD

-392 IAMQEGT
+392 IAMKEGT

-408 LSDTDALT
+408 LSNTDALT
-416 DFSMRV
+416 DFSMRA

-439 LGGAGMQAIMPF
+439 LGGAGMQIIMPF

-508 VAANSLDGSLE
+508 IAANSLDGSLE

-534 IQSIKYKK
+534 IQSIKYRK

-585 HFDAVNGTTDKNLY
+585 HFDAVKGTTDKNLY

-675 AALSVHDKMIAS
+675 AALSVYDKMIAS

-759 QQARTLLS
+759 QQARTLLF

-783 TAIDAELDYYRNGNG
+783 AAIDAELDYYRNGNG

-843 SDTRKAVYNARLA
+843 SYTRKAAYNARLA

-880 ERQARQQEERD
+880 ERQARQQKERD

-1111 RKNSKYALYVSIGG
+1111 RKNPKYALYVSIGG

-1182 SLPPTGDYKAQQSST
+1182 SLPSTGGYEAQQSST

-1252 IDTKSMLEFL
+1252 IDTKSMLKFL
-1262 MSLMSQEGVNL
+1262 TSLMSQEEVNL

-1294 KVGSRYASDAYIK
+1294 KVGSKYASDAYIK

-1321 VETKIIE
+1321 IETKIIE

-1348 RLNTAENCH
+1348 RLNTTENCR
-1357 NATNALDNLKSL
+1357 NAINALDNLKSL

-1381 SLTDALNTVYES
+1381 SLTDALNTIYES

-1401 VLTQSK
+1401 VLTQST
-1407 DYNSNAI
+1407 DYNSDAI

-1568 INFSPNGAPE
+1568 INFNPNGAPE
-1578 NILGNSTATNLGI
+1578 NILGNSTATNLDI

-1668 AKTFAEYQRELFRFM
+1668 AKIFAEYQRELFRFM

-1832 GSNTFRISHISAGK
+1832 GSNTFRISHISAGR

-1888 KPRVQILAIDENGV
+1888 KPRVQILAIDENGI
-1902 GKDPKTGG
+1902 GRDPKTGG

-1958 ITDETEEARIS
+1958 ITDKTEEARIS

-2035 VMLKAVLG
+2035 VMLKVVLG

-2120 LKDGI
+2120 LKDGV
-2125 AVAKDSTGSSYITGY
+2125 AVAKDSTGSSYTTGY

-2149 EDIYDYYMATN
+2149 EDIYDYYMTTN

-2174 NVISNVTIAGNAPIK
+2174 NVVSNVTIAGNAPIK

-2264 TDPVKIADDG
+2264 TNPVKIADDG

-2456 LKTPTFWEKFKRILL
+2456 LETPTFWEKFKRILL

-2546 TEVQNAVNTAANGDA
+2546 TEVQNAVNTAANGNA

-2613 APNGKPSNLTEDQYV
+2613 APNGEPSNLTEDQYV

-2774 DAEIESKVSK
+2774 DAEIESKVSE
-2784 YYNDI
+2784 YYNNI

-2817 IVVFNANQIEPAT
+2817 IVVFDANQIEPAT

-2843 KYLKVLV
+2843 RYSKVLV

>member
-1 MLICLQLILIID
+1 
-13 IMPIDFDKLE
+13 MPNDKTYQTMPLFGEDGRVHYTDVTESAFDQIG
-23 SIQRK
+23 SQ
-28 STYAPKDKYK
+28 SP
-38 RSSFNPNA
+38 
-46 YSIDNKLLLNL
+46 DNRMSNKEFLNL
-57 RKHSGNSQNIVPG
+57 TKRHNGNIGITPSNYRNYV
-70 NVNAYIEARARNQ
+70 ESRARNQ
-83 STWDRIGNALVQTVG
+83 SIFDRIGNSLMQTVG
-98 EIVGGTIESA
+98 EIIGGTIESA
-108 GSILALPSKLFGD
+108 GSILALPSKLID
-121 DEAYTRN
+121 SNEAYTRN

-152 AQHGSLLDRMSGGG
+152 AQNGSLFDRMKGGG
-166 YWASIVPS
+166 YWASMVPS
-174 ILGSAASIMLP
+174 VLGSAASIMLP
-185 ARGASLLLGKAFRSA
+185 ARGASLLLGKAFRNA
-200 VNLGSKSKYVKD
+200 VNLGSKSKYAKD
-212 LFKLGTKLQKAKA
+212 LFKLGTELQKGKA
-225 LNRANKI
+225 IARANKL

-246 SSREAYGTYE
+246 SSREAYGVYE
-256 QEREWF
+256 EERQWF
-262 LNNYK
+262 LDNYK
-267 NYVERDENGNAIL
+267 NYTEYDENGNPIL
-280 KAPGL
+280 KMRGI
-285 EEVPLNDTNI
+285 EEVPLTNETI
-295 ESIADRYADNAASKG
+295 ERLADQYADAAASRG
-310 YWRSMSNIAYDVV
+310 YWRSMSNIAYDIV

-328 LGTAKTLTKATRDNI
+328 IGTAKTLSNATRANI

-363 NADKGQ
+363 QNERNQLLKS
-369 ILRAI
+369 I
-374 GGFAGSSLAEMAD
+374 GGFAAGSLAEMAD

-392 IAMQEGT
+392 IAMKEGA
-399 HAARKDFGL
+399 HSARKNFGL

-416 DFSMRV
+416 DFGQRV
-422 SSYLKDPDIWTE
+422 GSYLSDADIWTE

-451 IETKINKRGIEREH
+451 IETKLNK
-465 EYLKGIERATEAMRS
+465 KGIERDQMYVKGIETAVESMRS
-480 GLDGIVES
+480 GLDDIVES
-488 LAEGDIVGAKLK
+488 LANGDIVGAKLK

-508 VAANSLDGSLE
+508 IAANQLDGSLE
-519 FYKEML
+519 LYKEML

-534 IQSIKYKK
+534 IQTLK
-542 DRGEA
+542 DRRDRNE
-547 ISAEEQIALDKGESL
+547 SLTAEEQIALDKGESL
-562 LANADY
+562 LANANY

-580 DIYNK
+580 SIYK
-585 HFDAVNGTTDKNLY
+585 DHFDSIEGSNDKNEY
-599 EYQRRIAT
+599 EYHRRLAN
-607 LEAQKRLN
+607 LEAQKKLN
-615 ELELEAITANPAE
+615 GIEIANITANPEE
-628 YQKRA
+628 YAKRE
-633 AESKEYLS
+633 AESKEYLN
-641 NYVDSKYTDDN
+641 NYVDNKYSDETERTN
-652 IRIAKKADINT
+652 K
-663 YAENNATLEDAK
+663 K
-675 AALSVHDKMIAS
+675 AALNEYARQSANLESTKEAIRIYDDIISNLKTKIDEIEKSIA
-687 LKKQISELEN
+687 N
-697 AITNA
+697 AS
-702 PKDATAEQLLGLK
+702 KDATPEQLLGLK

-725 ESYNKTLSDISNIRD
+725 ENNNKTLKQLQATRDAEAKAIEELDINS
-740 TATKNIE
+740 
-747 ALNLNKDDKEAA
+747 DDKDAA
-759 QQARTLLS
+759 KQARTMLA
-767 NLTNPEEA
+767 NLINPKEA
-775 KRFYENRR
+775 KEFFDKRNI
-783 TAIDAELDYYRNGNG
+783 AINAELDYYLNGDGYNNL
-798 FEDIKDQIKLYEDEI
+798 KDEIKLYEDEI
-813 KASTDKD
+813 KAANNKD
-820 LTDELNTYQ
+820 LMDELDTYKSSESLQKDEAKFSNTDERLATY
-829 TSEALQAD
+829 
-837 ESKFSD
+837 K
-843 SDTRKAVYNARLA
+843 ARLA
-856 RLQKQ
+856 RLKKQ
-861 ESDTKA
+861 ETDNKA
-867 ANARREAALKAEQ
+867 AIDRQIAAINAEK
-880 ERQARQQEERD
+880 ERQLKLD
-891 ALATEEDS
+891 KDINDLKTDDS
-899 NAAPIGSGTF
+899 SDKPKIGSGTF
-909 GRSYREFEGIKPL
+909 GKSYTDFKGIDSL
-922 SNEASSLYNALMSES
+922 SKEASDVYNSIISES
-937 QVTDSPLANVIENR
+937 QVLDTPISTIINNR
-951 RKSKSLTS
+951 LKAKNLSS
-959 KDAMLLE
+959 KDAMILN
-966 EIKEFNDATNRALD
+966 EIKEFNANTERALD
-980 NSFDTLTTT
+980 NSFDTMTITDFR
-989 NLKWIVT
+989 WIVI
-996 RIAAKYSIFDNI
+996 RLAAKYSLFDNI
-1008 FFGRRFNWI
+1008 FMAHRFKWN
-1017 DAVTKT
+1017 DAITGQEIEYVPNKT
-1023 EVEYAPSINN
+1023 G
-1033 GDLSAELNSYLWHLS
+1033 GDISAELNDYLQHLS

-1054 LEQSGRPLPSFLADV
+1054 LKASGKPLPSFLADE
-1069 HFGLSETTKSDINAL
+1069 HFGLEETTKSDINKL
-1084 TNKIMQEAKSMQ
+1084 TNKIIQEAKAIQ
-1096 TKFDIINNTIEDNLG
+1096 TKFDLINDTIEDNLG

-1125 VEYRVLNTP
+1125 VEYRVLDTP
-1134 NPRKDVGIVIE
+1134 NPRKDAGIRLE
-1145 GFENQLNRY
+1145 GFEGQINRY

-1161 ATPND
+1161 SNPND

-1262 MSLMSQEGVNL
+1262 TSLMSQEGVNL

-1294 KVGSRYASDAYIK
+1294 KVGSKYASDAYIK

-1348 RLNTAENCH
+1348 RLNTTENCR
-1357 NATNALDNLKSL
+1357 NAINALDNLKSL

-1401 VLTQSK
+1401 VLTQST
-1407 DYNSNAI
+1407 DYNSDVI

-1832 GSNTFRISHISAGK
+1832 GSNTFRISHISAGR

-1888 KPRVQILAIDENGV
+1888 KPRVQILAIDENGI
-1902 GKDPKTGG
+1902 GRDPKTGG

-2010 NERSSAVQDDIY
+2010 NEHSSAVQDDIY

-2064 VIHYTSS
+2064 VIYYTSS

-2094 LDTPAD
+2094 LDTSAD

-2125 AVAKDSTGSSYITGY
+2125 AVAKDSTGSSYTTGY

-2174 NVISNVTIAGNAPIK
+2174 NIISNVTIAGNAPIK

-2264 TDPVKIADDG
+2264 TDPIKIADDG

-2379 SDKGIANR
+2379 SDKGIANK

-2456 LKTPTFWEKFKRILL
+2456 LETPTFWEKFKRILL

-2613 APNGKPSNLTEDQYV
+2613 APNGEPSNLTEDQYV

-2743 RIAESV
+2743 RITESV

-2784 YYNDI
+2784 YYNNI

-2830 DNNGDFN
+2830 DNNDDFN

-2843 KYLKVLV
+2843 KYSKLLV